1 MHPKSNTLSK
11 AIAIIFS
18 GVPVAAL
25 AHLNIITD
33 SGRTEEL
40 KQVTA
45 GGEVYK
51 QVVDIGEKKYINHP
65 VDSFASDLPIGL
77 ALPSIVPSDWEVE
90 ISDELSEYSVS
101 WDKTGNWDD
110 VIVEISKRHNLVVV
124 FDWNRSIIQ
133 MKSNDAEMLDL
144 NFNDLELDSTQVSGN
159 AEKSDEGKYEFAT
172 KPIVH
177 EEDMSV
183 TDSLVVCAEQTTSN
197 CSNRKVDIE
206 KLVLDTEWLDLE
218 TGTDVV
224 DNEKVAID
232 KNNFQ
237 GSKPDDRLFN
247 DKIISSKPED
257 VASIEKEREL
267 ADLKLAMERDKKLR
281 AEYKSSYILH
291 GDGSYEDFVNGG
303 GYVEVADPNK
313 EYVYVFKRGKLFDS
327 VNKWSEL
334 NGFYV
339 ENEIFDN
346 QRVDYPN
353 NQEIRIKGKYKD
365 VTTLLLNKYK
375 RAEVPI
381 NHKYYAGGGAN
392 TLHIFESKFESM
404 YVN

>member
-1 MHPKSNTLSK
+1 MYTKPKTLSK
-11 AIAIIFS
+11 TIALLVA
-18 GVPVAAL
+18 GAPVAAL

-40 KQVTA
+40 KQVSV

-51 QVVDIGEKKYINHP
+51 QVVDIGEKKFINHP

-77 ALPSIVPSDWEVE
+77 ALPSIVPNDWEVD
-90 ISDELSEYSVS
+90 ISDELSGYSVS

-124 FDWNRSIIQ
+124 FNWNRNIIQ
-133 MKSNDAEMLDL
+133 MKSNDAEML
-144 NFNDLELDSTQVSGN
+144 ELDYDDLPLSKEQ
-159 AEKSDEGKYEFAT
+159 KSNTEVKNVEGKYEFAT

-177 EEDMSV
+177 EQDKSV
-183 TDSLVVCAEQTTSN
+183 TDSLVVCTSHADGG
-197 CSNRKVDIE
+197 CSDRKVDIE
-206 KLVLDTEWLDLE
+206 KLVLDTDWLILGEGSLNKSVQQSSVDELFAQTIDRANNLSVE
-218 TGTDVV
+218 T
-224 DNEKVAID
+224 
-232 KNNFQ
+232 
-237 GSKPDDRLFN
+237 S
-247 DKIISSKPED
+247 SSKPED
-257 VASIEKEREL
+257 VANIEKEREL
-267 ADLKLAMERDKKLR
+267 ADLTLAIERDKKLR
-281 AEYKSSYILH
+281 SEYKSSYVLH

-303 GYVEVADPNK
+303 GSISEVDPDK

-327 VNKWSEL
+327 INKWAEL

-353 NQEIRIKGKYKD
+353 NQEIRIKGKFKD

-375 RAEVPI
+375 KAEVPV
-381 NHKYYAGGGAN
+381 NHKYYTGGGAN

>member
-1 MHPKSNTLSK
+1 MYPKPKTLSK
-11 AIAIIFS
+11 TIALLVV
-18 GVPVAAL
+18 GAPVAAL

-33 SGRTEEL
+33 NGRPEEL
-40 KQVTA
+40 KQVSVD
-45 GGEVYK
+45 GEVYK

-77 ALPSIVPSDWEVE
+77 ALPSIVPSDWEVD
-90 ISDELSEYSVS
+90 ISDKLSEYSVS

-110 VIVEISKRHNLVVV
+110 VIVEVSKGHNLVVV
-124 FDWNRSIIQ
+124 FDWNRNIIQ
-133 MKSNDAEMLDL
+133 MKSNDAEML
-144 NFNDLELDSTQVSGN
+144 ELDFDDLSITKAQESGK
-159 AEKSDEGKYEFAT
+159 AEKNSEGKYEFAT

-177 EEDMSV
+177 EEDKSV
-183 TDSLVVCAEQTTSN
+183 TDSLVVCTSQADGG
-197 CSNRKVDIE
+197 CSDRKVDIE
-206 KLVLDTEWLDLE
+206 KLVLDTDWLDSVEGSLNK
-218 TGTDVV
+218 VV
-224 DNEKVAID
+224 EQSSKNESLVQAID
-232 KNNFQ
+232 
-237 GSKPDDRLFN
+237 N
-247 DKIISSKPED
+247 DNSPTVEANSSKPED
-257 VASIEKEREL
+257 VANIEKEREL

-281 AEYKSSYILH
+281 AEYKSSYVLH
-291 GDGSYEDFVNGG
+291 GEGSYEDFVNGG
-303 GYVEVADPNK
+303 GSIEEADPDK

-327 VNKWSEL
+327 INKWAEL

-339 ENEIFDN
+339 ENEIFDK

-353 NQEIRIKGKYKD
+353 NQEIRIKGKFKD

-375 RAEVPI
+375 KAEVPV